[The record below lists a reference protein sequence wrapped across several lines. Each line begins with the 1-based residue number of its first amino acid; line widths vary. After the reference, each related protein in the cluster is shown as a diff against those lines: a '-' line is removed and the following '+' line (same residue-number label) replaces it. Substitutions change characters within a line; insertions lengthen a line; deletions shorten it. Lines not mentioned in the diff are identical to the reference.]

1 MSITTS
7 CKTAKELR
15 KLTQEIVKFW
25 TTLQLLTI
33 ISKKL
38 LRTNE
43 KAQKTTKPRYK
54 ILKPTIPSTGKKG
67 EKMKTPIDCCGRSQ
81 QYEHFPNNL
90 ATSTED
96 EMQPHYNL
104 NCIHHILKRD
114 LKKKFVVPLN

>member
-54 ILKPTIPSTGKKG
+54 ILKPTIPSTGKEVDHLALHMSQ
-67 EKMKTPIDCCGRSQ
+67 EKVEIVTVSLG
-81 QYEHFPNNL
+81 
-90 ATSTED
+90 
-96 EMQPHYNL
+96 
-104 NCIHHILKRD
+104 NCWAVFFFFFLK
-114 LKKKFVVPLN
+114 LTIT